1 MNRFILVALF
11 LVASAFTPIQNK
23 FMNVGTLNGTWIPV
37 KQEMG
42 GKEFPKA
49 TFENYKLVIT
59 EDTLYNYG
67 NDTGSL
73 KYGDG
78 KMDIY
83 GHKGPNEGKHITAI
97 YKLENEQLIICY
109 NLAGDSYP
117 ADFET
122 KSKAMH
128 FLSVYK
134 KSQ

>member
-1 MNRFILVALF
+1 MNRLIIVALF
-11 LVASAFTPIQNK
+11 LVASSFTPIKNK
-23 FMNVGTLNGTWIPV
+23 FMNIGTLNGTWVPV

-49 TFENYKLVIT
+49 AFENYKLVIS

-67 NDTGSL
+67 NDMGSL
-73 KYGDG
+73 KYDQG

-97 YKLENEQLIICY
+97 YKLEDDQLTICY
-109 NLAGDSYP
+109 NLAGDGYP
-117 ADFET
+117 GDFET
-122 KSKAMH
+122 KSKGML